1 MLFKIRV
8 ALVVSMLGS
17 FLLLAEAQERPVEHP
32 TFYRTTQIDGL
43 TIFIERPAE
52 KTADEIAALIR
63 GFVGS
68 SPRQADID

>member
-1 MLFKIRV
+1 MFFEIRV

-43 TIFIERPAE
+43 TI
-52 KTADEIAALIR
+52 L
-63 GFVGS
+63 
-68 SPRQADID
+68 